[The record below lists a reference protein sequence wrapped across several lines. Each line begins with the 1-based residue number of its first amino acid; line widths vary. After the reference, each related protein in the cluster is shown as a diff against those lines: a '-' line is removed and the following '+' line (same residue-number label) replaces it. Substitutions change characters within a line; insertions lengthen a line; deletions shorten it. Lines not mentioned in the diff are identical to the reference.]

1 MLLGN
6 KQKKSNSRME
16 SNIEKAV
23 GQAQRAIEDIKILEH
38 KVAHLTRICQVFY
51 DMLKGTKGFSDEEL
65 MARVSEKMNLDPVS
79 GEETVNMCDACNR
92 PLGKRNKKCL
102 YCGKLQPI
110 RSVFDQM

>member
-1 MLLGN
+1 
-6 KQKKSNSRME
+6 ME

-23 GQAQRAIEDIKILEH
+23 GQAQRATEDIKVLEQ
-38 KVAHLTRICQVFY
+38 KVAHLTRICQVFS
-51 DMLKGTKGFSDEEL
+51 DMLKETRGFSDEDL
-65 MARVSEKMNLDPVS
+65 MARVSEKVNIDPES
-79 GEETVNMCDACNR
+79 GEEAVEMCDACNR